1 MTSIRIPFLTYKCFI
16 CGLGRNSHLK
26 GKNTE
31 DVKEENGVNNFYT
44 RMEEEEDEEQNKDP
58 IIRLKE
64 GRVCGVCDTDLD
76 ENDMKYNRLKCNHSC
91 CLHCWFEYLKGLVV
105 EAKVKE
111 IKCFTFNCPTVL
123 DEKFILSIIKSDAKL
138 VQKYRNFK
146 QKAEIVKCQTK
157 KFCPEPDRQSFIERK
172 EGEGKYVQCEL
183 GHKYCYICLKP
194 WHGNQP
200 CDEQLD
206 KDFQLWKEGKVI
218 KQCPCCKLYTEKNK
232 GCNHLTCAEC
242 KYMWLCLGEYTDD
255 HYREGKCSGLQ
266 FYEGDSVPKDNVVRY
281 NPHQNHNIPNQRP
294 ENRVRNAP
302 KAIFRKIT
310 ADTYGTDDFDSVIC
324 LEDCFEKVRDLRF
337 YKEDQGCVVFIMVF
351 VDFVI
356 LTVPHILIALY
367 KSMTERDKAC
377 RGLTNIIVLLTAVLL
392 WIPFQLI
399 FICVIIIWSI
409 LLFWWPKQN
418 PIYNV
423 YTAAFEH
430 SITILQ

>member
-1 MTSIRIPFLTYKCFI
+1 MDYGDLLITPGSEMHAMHGHHSNFRIE
-16 CGLGRNSHLK
+16 
-26 GKNTE
+26 NTE
-31 DVKEENGVNNFYT
+31 RDLPAERAQLEEMGFNIN
-44 RMEEEEDEEQNKDP
+44 M
-58 IIRLKE
+58 IRK
-64 GRVCGVCDTDLD
+64 
-76 ENDMKYNRLKCNHSC
+76 M
-91 CLHCWFEYLKGLVV
+91 YLV
-105 EAKVKE
+105 
-111 IKCFTFNCPTVL
+111 
-123 DEKFILSIIKSDAKL
+123 
-138 VQKYRNFK
+138 
-146 QKAEIVKCQTK
+146 
-157 KFCPEPDRQSFIERK
+157 
-172 EGEGKYVQCEL
+172 
-183 GHKYCYICLKP
+183 LKP
-194 WHGNQP
+194 RNIEEAI
-200 CDEQLD
+200 DYMTEID
-206 KDFQLWKEGKVI
+206 DFQLWKKGEVI
-218 KQCPCCKLYTEKNK
+218 KKCPCCKLYTEKNK
-232 GCNHLTCAEC
+232 GCNHMTCAEC
-242 KYMWLCLGEYTDD
+242 KYMWCWLCLGEYTDD
-255 HYREGKCSGLQ
+255 HYKEGKCSGLQ

-281 NPHQNHNIPNQRP
+281 NNPHENHNRLNRP
-294 ENRVRNAP
+294 EDRVRNAP

-337 YKEDQGCVVFIMVF
+337 YKEDEGCVVFIMVF